1 MKNML
6 QKKRYET
13 PEAELLELLTED
25 FILYN
30 NDVPVGE
37 ESDDGEY

>member
-6 QKKRYET
+6 KKRYET

-25 FILYN
+25 FILNYG
-30 NDVPVGE
+30 VPGGE

>member
-6 QKKRYET
+6 KKRYET

-30 NDVPVGE
+30 DPQRGE
-37 ESDDGEY
+37 EFDDGDY